1 MGNKVALIQNRPV
14 LGGNNSSE
22 VRVGLSGLI
31 FKSPYP
37 NLGKVVDE
45 IGPIGHWT
53 LFEAKQDPDAERS
66 KKILKVIEENPEKK
80 QHNAGPKSNYED
92 EKKIEIV
99 KNEKNIDLFLN
110 THVFVS
116 KTRQKITAVVGKNL
130 PVERINFRGKLFAD
144 CTGDATLGYLAV
156 QTLMGKK
163 VNGTGEKSCT
173 CKPDSLVMELQFN
186 VFR

>member
-31 FKSPYP
+31 FKPLYP

-66 KKILKVIEENPEKK
+66 KKFLKSSRRIPKK
-80 QHNAGPKSNYED
+80 QTQCRSKSNYED

-99 KNEKNIDLFLN
+99 KNEKI
-110 THVFVS
+110 S
-116 KTRQKITAVVGKNL
+116 I
-130 PVERINFRGKLFAD
+130 
-144 CTGDATLGYLAV
+144 
-156 QTLMGKK
+156 
-163 VNGTGEKSCT
+163 S
-173 CKPDSLVMELQFN
+173 S
-186 VFR
+186 

>member
-1 MGNKVALIQNRPV
+1 MKSGKYDLVVVGGGIAGITTAITAARMGIRVALIQNRPV

-31 FKSPYP
+31 FKEPYP

-53 LFEAKQDPDAERS
+53 LYEANQDPEAERS
-66 KKILKVIEENPEKK
+66 KKILKVIEKHPEKK

-99 KNEKNIDLFLN
+99 RKEKNIDLFLN
-110 THVFVS
+110 THVFDLKTVS
-116 KTRQKITAVVGKNL
+116 YTHLDVYKRQVQSIPAAVRVCN
-130 PVERINFRGKLFAD
+130 
-144 CTGDATLGYLAV
+144 
-156 QTLMGKK
+156 
-163 VNGTGEKSCT
+163 
-173 CKPDSLVMELQFN
+173 
-186 VFR
+186 